1 MRLTFDTPPVD
12 RVAAAGRAFTAIGEW
27 EALMGNDD
35 DSTPPGAIAFSRLF
49 GYADD
54 PDPARDPELEQALA
68 RDPGLRADFRRLLE
82 RSARHRIPRLAA
94 AAGSEITRRDGDG
107 CRIRLEASLAEP
119 DQTYVIIELADEDA
133 PAPGRLFI
141 VDAEDRCSAFPLPPS
156 RGGVIQLLEDG
167 GSDLVQGLRDVQTE
181 VFLR

>member
-1 MRLTFDTPPVD
+1 MRLSFDTPLGDHV
-12 RVAAAGRAFTAIGEW
+12 VAAEWAFTAIGEW
-27 EALMGNDD
+27 EGLMGTDEDNE
-35 DSTPPGAIAFSRLF
+35 PPGAIAFSRLF

-54 PDPARDPELEQALA
+54 PDPARDPELERALA
-68 RDPGLRADFRRLLE
+68 RDPGLRGDFRRLLE
-82 RSARHRIPRLAA
+82 HIARYRVPRLAA
-94 AAGSEITRRDGDG
+94 AVGGEIARRDGDG

-119 DQTYVIIELADEDA
+119 DQTYVIIELADDDA
-133 PAPGRLFI
+133 RAPGRLFI